1 MKVFYAKRKLF
12 RLMAAMLGIVLIMT
26 GMLSGLTRRADA
38 NAAGSAVVLQTRA
51 EETELTGKTSAEV
64 VNLMGIGW
72 NIGNTFDAT
81 GGSGASHETNW
92 GNPKVTKEL
101 IHTVSEAGFNV
112 IRIPITWA
120 QEINVSENYKIKDA
134 FLERVKE
141 VIDWC
146 YEDNMF
152 VIINVHHESWVNIRN
167 LDKEYRKVG
176 VELEAVWAQIAEY
189 FADYDQHL
197 IFEGMNEP
205 RMAGSS
211 VEWTGNKDAYQAINY
226 LNQVFAQTV
235 RANGKGHNN
244 ERCLM
249 IPGYAASSSSNIME
263 AVSIPSYDG
272 KPVANI
278 IASVHCY
285 APYNFCLQDSQMTFG
300 NGDAASVEAIFRSIK
315 SVFLD
320 NGIPTVIGE
329 TSATEKGNTEE
340 RVKWA
345 ECMGKLSQS
354 YGIPIV
360 IWDNGSD
367 SKKGGESHAY
377 INRRTLEWNYPTVVK
392 GLFDGFASEERGSAL
407 KDNGGDGGEST
418 TITGDSIW
426 KALGGATATKEWDST
441 YISMGAKAT
450 WFDADRSIA
459 IVYTGTSE
467 PKLILDS
474 ETKQQWWIPVEP
486 TKRETLGDKKVI
498 WYEYETLM
506 STLAEFGITDPTDLR
521 NFMIVAVP
529 AEGEALDLTT
539 HEIVVTGAPRLTYI
553 VNGMRYYFGT
563 NTPDDPQLEDW
574 VFLGWYTSKTYET
587 KYEKGAA
594 INSDATVYAM
604 LRLKT
609 DEERAAE
616 ITPTPEPTAE
626 PTAAPTATADP
637 TEAVEPTKAAEPTQ
651 APERPADEHPSTTGW
666 WIIVAAGLVAMVI
679 VCAIVMKVVKAK
691 KK

>member
-26 GMLSGLTRRADA
+26 GMLGGLTRRADA

-120 QEINVSENYKIKDA
+120 QEINASENYKIKDA

-152 VIINVHHESWVNIRN
+152 VIINVHHEFWVNIRN

-235 RANGKGHNN
+235 RANGKGHNG

-587 KYEKGAA
+587 KYEKGVE

-616 ITPTPEPTAE
+616 ITPTPEPTVE

-679 VCAIVMKVVKAK
+679 VCAIIMKVVKAK

>member
-1 MKVFYAKRKLF
+1 MRILRRNGMRRVAVILGMILLLTCMLGSVAQAAAAGGGAQVIAKSA
-12 RLMAAMLGIVLIMT
+12 MAAET
-26 GMLSGLTRRADA
+26 G
-38 NAAGSAVVLQTRA
+38 
-51 EETELTGKTSAEV
+51 EELTGKTAAEV

-81 GGSGASHETNW
+81 GGTGAAHETNW

-120 QEINVSENYKIKDA
+120 QELNLADNYKIKDE
-134 FLERVKE
+134 FLARVKE

-146 YEDNMF
+146 YEDNLF
-152 VIINVHHESWVNIRN
+152 VIINVHHEGWLNIRN

-226 LNQVFAQTV
+226 LIQVFAQTI

-249 IPGYAASSSSNIME
+249 IPGYAASSSTNIME
-263 AVSIPSYDG
+263 AVSLPSYDG
-272 KPVANI
+272 KPVGNI

-320 NGIPTVIGE
+320 NGIPAVIGE

-529 AEGEALDLTT
+529 AEGQALDLTT

-616 ITPTPEPTAE
+616 ITPTPEPTVE